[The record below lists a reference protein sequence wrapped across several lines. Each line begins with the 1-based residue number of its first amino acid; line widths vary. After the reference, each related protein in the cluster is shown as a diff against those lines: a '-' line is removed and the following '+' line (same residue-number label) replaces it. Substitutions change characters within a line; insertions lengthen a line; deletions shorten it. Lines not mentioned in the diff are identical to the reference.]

1 MISSN
6 LLIFD
11 YIIFPATNS
20 YGSWLL
26 PYLFRAVPQSDL
38 RGGLS
43 DSHPQYVL
51 WIKLDSQLLHI
62 FQLTWYKNINEIFLW
77 SVQNLV
83 YILHIEHVSV
93 WTSHEL
99 RAQEPHVASGSYF
112 GKTSPTS
119 SWSLKFLSTIFI
131 LPWLFPFLG
140 NSFSYLLNPAYLSV
154 SSPMQVKAFH
164 LG

>member
-20 YGSWLL
+20 YGSWLF

-93 WTSHEL
+93 WTSQEL
-99 RAQEPHVASGSYF
+99 RAQEPHVARNSRAGQHRF
-112 GKTSPTS
+112 GTPVQTARLGDAGLGTSPAV
-119 SWSLKFLSTIFI
+119 WSAPPQRWQAACQPLMKT
-131 LPWLFPFLG
+131 PDPFLLM
-140 NSFSYLLNPAYLSV
+140 NSF
-154 SSPMQVKAFH
+154 
-164 LG
+164 